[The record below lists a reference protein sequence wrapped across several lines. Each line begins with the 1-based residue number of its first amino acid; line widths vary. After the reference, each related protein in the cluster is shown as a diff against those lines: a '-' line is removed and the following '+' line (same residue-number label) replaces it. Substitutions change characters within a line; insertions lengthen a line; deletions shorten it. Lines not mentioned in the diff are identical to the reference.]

1 MQNLRPQSNHD
12 VLYFEEIVHY
22 KELDKFF
29 EKVNLMPTP
38 NAFAIMQERI
48 RKDEQKVTVLE
59 QEIRTLYGVLERC
72 KEFIAIDLPKALN
85 KPIEVPAQK

>member
-48 RKDEQKVTVLE
+48 RKD
-59 QEIRTLYGVLERC
+59 
-72 KEFIAIDLPKALN
+72 
-85 KPIEVPAQK
+85 